1 MRALRF
7 VPLFLAAGCVSQVNL
22 NDDADADGLVDGGEV
37 AWGSDRGKADSDGD
51 GFLDG
56 EEANVAANPM
66 DAADHPFQAGWQ
78 MDACRNDV
86 GGEGWGVGDVSNDF
100 GLMDQFGENVRLHD
114 FCNQA
119 VYLVF
124 AAFW

>member
-1 MRALRF
+1 MRAL
-7 VPLFLAAGCVSQVNL
+7 FLPMVLATGCVSQVNI
-22 NDDADADGLVDGGEV
+22 NDDADADGLPDGGEV
-37 AWGSDRGKADSDGD
+37 AWGSDRGNPDSDGD
-51 GFLDG
+51 GYLDG
-56 EEANVAANPM
+56 EEADVSADPS

-78 MDACRNDV
+78 MDACRNDLTA
-86 GGEGWGVGDVSNDF
+86 EGWGVGDVSNDF
-100 GLMDQFGENVRLHD
+100 ALMDQFGETVRLHD